1 MSMGYGALTPNQQS
15 EAALLAQHAAGLG
28 LPQQPQGT
36 QVKISLPDTGSAP
49 VPIEDAEPGSI
60 IAVWGPGFYP
70 GEKCTVLQRELEW
83 GPNSIPALHLV
94 DDNGQRRLLTSGMQ
108 GARIQI
114 LVSAA
119 QLGIEQIPEGAVR
132 ARTRPLDVVALQ
144 WKGGAAEAAK
154 VILWATRFAVLRFHE
169 EEAAGD
175 EYMVVE
181 KLDRSAEE
189 FLRPGD
195 YLVKDPDGKL
205 TVVENAEFARLYE
218 EVALFG

>member
-1 MSMGYGALTPNQQS
+1 MQYGALTPNQQN
-15 EAALLAQHAAGLG
+15 EVNILQQHAAGLG

-49 VPIEDAEPGSI
+49 VPIEEAEPGSV

-70 GEKCTVLQRELEW
+70 GEKCTVLRMEAEW

-94 DDNGQRRLLTSGMQ
+94 DEQGNRRLLTSGMQ

-119 QLGIEQIPEGAVR
+119 QLGIEQIPEGATR

-154 VILWATRFAVLRFHE
+154 VILWATRFAVLRFHD
-169 EEAAGD
+169 EEAGGD
-175 EYMVVE
+175 EYLVVE

-189 FLRPGD
+189 YLRPGD
-195 YLVKDPDGKL
+195 YLVKDPDGALK
-205 TVVENAEFARLYE
+205 VVENAEFARLYE
-218 EVALFG
+218 EVSLFG

>member
-15 EAALLAQHAAGLG
+15 EVDILQQHAAGLG
-28 LPQQPQGT
+28 LPQQAQGT

-49 VPIEDAEPGSI
+49 VPIEDALPGSI
-60 IAVWGPGFYP
+60 IAVWGPGFMP
-70 GEKCTVLQRELEW
+70 GEQCRVLERELEW

-94 DDNGQRRLLTSGMQ
+94 DSNDERRLLTSGMQ

-114 LVSAA
+114 LISAE
-119 QLGIEQIPEGAVR
+119 QLGIEQIPEGATR
-132 ARTRPLDVVALQ
+132 ARTKPRDVIALQ

-154 VILWATRFAVLRFHE
+154 MILWATRYAVLRFHD
-169 EEAAGD
+169 EEAGSD
-175 EYMVVE
+175 EYLTIE
-181 KLDRSAEE
+181 KLDQSAQT

-195 YLVKDPDGKL
+195 YLIKDPDGKL
-205 TVVENAEFARLYE
+205 TVVENADFDLLYE